1 MGSAMMQ
8 QKRRTRVAL
17 MGAFAITLSVALG
30 GCNVVPIVTPVPPA
44 AMGTRGHAG
53 PAGLYPD
60 PTKTPGDVFPGVTA
74 QEVCVSGYSKSVRA
88 VSSDEKAAVYQ
99 RYGIANEP
107 GKHEVDHFISLE
119 LGGSNM
125 VTNLWPEPYVTPNTP
140 GQIGAH
146 EKDRVENYLHEQVCN
161 GSMTLPQAQE
171 AIRTDWYAVY
181 LRIAK

>member
-1 MGSAMMQ
+1 MQ
-8 QKRRTRVAL
+8 QKRSARVAFI
-17 MGAFAITLSVALG
+17 GAFAITLSVIFS
-30 GCNVVPIVTPVPPA
+30 GCNLGPVGTPAPPA
-44 AMGTRGHAG
+44 ATGTRGHAG
-53 PAGLYPD
+53 PASLYPD

-99 RYGIANEP
+99 RYGIPNES

-125 VTNLWPEPYVTPNTP
+125 VTNLWPEPYVTPDAPN
-140 GQIGAH
+140 QIGAH
-146 EKDRVENYLHEQVCN
+146 EKDKVENYLHEQVCN
-161 GSMTLPQAQE
+161 GSMTLPQVQE

-181 LRIAK
+181 LRMAK